1 MRAIPVVVLCFLT
14 FGAVLQGQEKS
25 VLETNPQGWVNLLP
39 DKDLKGW
46 TRLNL
51 APSTQLAEATPWQ
64 IDSNSGILICN
75 GDKSGHEMLRYDR
88 ELANFIVH
96 VEWSFTK
103 LDTENPRY
111 NSGFYVRNNA
121 DATLWHQ
128 AQIGAASGGFLFGNT
143 LVNGEK
149 QRVNLR
155 DQIKENR
162 VGPAGEWNTFEI
174 RAEGKKISLWVN
186 GAVTTVFDACELP
199 RGYLGFEAEGFKIS
213 FRNIKLKELP

>member
-1 MRAIPVVVLCFLT
+1 MRSISGIILCMLAM
-14 FGAVLQGQEKS
+14 GAMLLAQEKS
-25 VLETNPQGWVNLLP
+25 ALETNPQGWVDLLP
-39 DKDLKGW
+39 DKAFKGW

-51 APSTQLAEATPWQ
+51 APSAQLAEVSPWQ
-64 IDSNSGILICN
+64 IDSGSGVLVCN

-96 VEWSFTK
+96 LEFSFAK
-103 LDTENPRY
+103 LETENPRY

-121 DATLWHQ
+121 DASLWHQ
-128 AQIGAASGGFLFGNT
+128 AQIGASSGGFLFGNT
-143 LVNGEK
+143 LVKGEK
-149 QRVNLR
+149 QRINLR